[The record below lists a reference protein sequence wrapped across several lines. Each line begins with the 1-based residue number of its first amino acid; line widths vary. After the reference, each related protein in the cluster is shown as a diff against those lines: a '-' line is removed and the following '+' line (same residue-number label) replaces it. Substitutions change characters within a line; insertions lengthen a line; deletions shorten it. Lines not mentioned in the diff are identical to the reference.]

1 MAGGKMGASE
11 TMKGISKIMEK
22 IKNPKE
28 TAKIDRWQGKL
39 DNARLAYTGELNKM
53 KELYRV
59 YQGDRHV
66 MGNPNKNKAPEKVAN
81 NVWNIVYELIESQV
95 DSSIPVPKVTPLHS
109 GDEEL
114 AKVIEKI
121 LIAEVK
127 RIRFT
132 KMNDFQER
140 TTPIRGGDFFHVE
153 WDDAA
158 GSHCTLG
165 DLSVKR
171 RSAIQIIPQ
180 PGVTELEDMDYIF
193 LQISMTKDAV
203 QRKYGVDVK
212 FADEERP
219 ELRNED
225 TAAAYAQ
232 ELVTVNVAYYRNR
245 DGGIGRFTWCDA
257 YMLEDLEDYQSR
269 MVEVCAK
276 CGLPKNGEVCSC
288 GSRKFKREK
297 QDKELLHQD
306 ISIGS
311 GETIPAYT
319 QNEIP
324 AVDEEGNPVIGE
336 DGVPVMETEV
346 MQNSIPYY
354 KPNMFPFVIRRNVSS
369 EGDFLGFSDAEIIQ
383 DQQDTVKKLGSK
395 INEKLL
401 KGGSFVTMPEDVAVE
416 TDGEELNILRLSSPN
431 QKQQIDVITIQPDIT
446 KDRAVEEA
454 NYQHAKSVLGITDS
468 FQGKYDASATSGSAK
483 QYQINQAAGRL
494 ESKRVMKNTAYS
506 ELYELMFKFLLA
518 YADQP
523 IEFSTKNEHG
533 VLEFAHFDRM
543 MFLKRDAAGELYW
556 NDEFLFETDPT
567 STILTNREAMWQQAD
582 LKLQSGAF
590 GPLTELKT
598 LQLYWLFMEKNN
610 YPNAGEIRS
619 VIEAR
624 LQEEEAMK
632 QMVQQQAV
640 NGGAEGEMPVM

>member
-1 MAGGKMGASE
+1 
-11 TMKGISKIMEK
+11 MKGMSKFVEK
-22 IKNPKE
+22 LKNPKE
-28 TAKIDRWQGKL
+28 TAKVERWQGKL
-39 DNARLAYTGELNKM
+39 ENARQAYAGELNKM
-53 KELYRV
+53 RELYKV

-66 MGNPNKNKAPEKVAN
+66 LGNPNKNKAPQKVAN

-114 AKVIEKI
+114 AKIIEKI

-140 TTPIRGGDFFHVE
+140 MTPIRGGDFFHVE
-153 WDDAA
+153 WDETA

-180 PGVTELEDMDYIF
+180 PGVTEIDDMDYIF

-203 QRKYGVDVK
+203 KRKYGVDVK

-219 ELRNED
+219 ELRNEE
-225 TAAAYAQ
+225 TSAAYTQDLA
-232 ELVTVNVAYYRNR
+232 TVNIAYYRNKN
-245 DGGIGRFTWCDA
+245 GGIGRFTWCDA
-257 YMLEDLEDYQSR
+257 YMLENLEDYQSR
-269 MVEVCAK
+269 MIEVCTK

-288 GSRKFKREK
+288 GSKKFERKK
-297 QDKELLHQD
+297 QDSELLYQD
-306 ISIGS
+306 ISLGN
-311 GETIPAYT
+311 GEIIPAYVE
-319 QNEIP
+319 NEAPQI
-324 AVDEEGNPVIGE
+324 DENGNPVVDEAGN
-336 DGVPVMETEV
+336 PVMGMEFI
-346 MQNSIPYY
+346 QNSIPYY
-354 KPNMFPFVIRRNVSS
+354 KPDKFPFIIRRNVSS

-383 DQQDTVKKLGSK
+383 DQQDTIKKLGSK

-401 KGGSFVTMPEDVAVE
+401 KGGSYVTLPEDVAIE
-416 TDGEELNILRLSSPN
+416 TDGEELNILRLASPN
-431 QKQQIDVITIQPDIT
+431 QKALIDVVTIQPDIT
-446 KDRAVEEA
+446 KDRSVEES

-468 FQGKYDASATSGSAK
+468 FQGKYDSSATSGTAK

-506 ELYELMFKFLLA
+506 DLYELMFKFLLA

-523 IEFSTKNEHG
+523 IEFSTKNERG
-533 VLEFAHFDRM
+533 ELEFAHFDRM

-582 LKLQSGAF
+582 MKLQSGAF
-590 GPLTELKT
+590 GPLAELKT

-610 YPNAGEIRS
+610 YPNAGEIRA

-624 LQEEEAMK
+624 LREEEAME
-632 QMVQQQAV
+632 QIAQQQAMM
-640 NGGAEGEMPVM
+640 GGAESEMPVM